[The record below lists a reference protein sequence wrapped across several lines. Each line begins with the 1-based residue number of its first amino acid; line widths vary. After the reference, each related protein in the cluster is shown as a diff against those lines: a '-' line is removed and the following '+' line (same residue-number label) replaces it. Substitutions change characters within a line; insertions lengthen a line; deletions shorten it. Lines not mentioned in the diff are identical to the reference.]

1 MGSEDFVGPDPA
13 MSIQL
18 GALHGGAV
26 GPLNLL
32 TNVRYSLNMEGY
44 EGYKSGNVLLFL
56 VKPAFPVSEKMGV
69 YAIVDWTLQ
78 SESESDGEGMDDAG
92 NLLTLRPGANI
103 AINDMLSVETRVPFT
118 VMGKNDA
125 IFWGINVLG
134 IYSFGL

>member
-1 MGSEDFVGPDPA
+1 
-13 MSIQL
+13 MSIPPWPL
-18 GALHGGAV
+18 KNTHIESGATIGGHA
-26 GPLNLL
+26 N
-32 TNVRYSLNMEGY
+32 
-44 EGYKSGNVLLFL
+44 
-56 VKPAFPVSEKMGV
+56 
-69 YAIVDWTLQ
+69 AIVDWTFH

-118 VMGKNDA
+118 VMGKNDP